1 MAKTYDPNEVTLT
14 LDGVFITGF
23 QDGTFVETSKDEDN
37 FSTKV
42 SAQGDVAVAYT
53 NNPLGTV
60 TFTLSP
66 VSPSLAYVRQLADRK
81 TPFPVWVNRSGGEV
95 NEKAG
100 GTQALIKKK
109 PGLSF
114 SDDLEDRKVEVQV
127 FDYIEE

>member
-1 MAKTYDPNEVTLT
+1 MAATYDPNEVTLT

-23 QDGTFVETSKDEDN
+23 QDGTFIEASKDDDN
-37 FSTKV
+37 FNVKT

-53 NNPLGTV
+53 NSPLGTI

-66 VSPSLAYVRQLADRK
+66 VSPSLPYVRQLADRRD
-81 TPFPVWVNRSGGEV
+81 PFPVWVNRSSGEV

-127 FDYIEE
+127 LDYVEE